1 MTNGLDNLPQS
12 TQVAATPTTRRGAV
26 IDVGTNSVKLLVAD
40 ACDGEIKPVTE
51 ASHQTRLG
59 EGLYRLHLLQP
70 KAIARTVEAVAD
82 FVQQAR
88 QLGAI
93 AVRVYATSAAREAD
107 NASELILA
115 VQEATGLSL
124 EIISAE
130 TEAEWAFQ
138 GVLSH
143 RGFSGQNLLLLD
155 LGGGSAQ
162 WIVGSGGHA
171 RFQASYPLGCVRWLE
186 KMHLSDPPSHKEKEE
201 CHQRLQTF
209 LKAAVCP
216 AVQPHFD
223 DACTWVGVGGTA
235 TILGCMELGM
245 MNFDRERLDA
255 LRLPAAR
262 LLHWQDYLW
271 AMPLNQRRQVPGLPA
286 NRADVIL
293 MGTAIFVAVMEVF
306 GFKELCLST
315 RGPRFGALLDMLRK
329 GDETGTIVSFK

>member
-1 MTNGLDNLPQS
+1 MTRGLDNLPQPPAQAS
-12 TQVAATPTTRRGAV
+12 PTPAARRGAV

-40 ACDGEIKPVTE
+40 VCGGEVTPVTE

-82 FVQQAR
+82 FAQQAK
-88 QLGAI
+88 QLGAT

-107 NASELILA
+107 NGEELISA
-115 VQEATGLSL
+115 VKEATGLML

-138 GVLSH
+138 GVLSQ
-143 RGFSGQNLLLLD
+143 RGFSGQDLLLLD

-186 KMHLSDPPSHKEKEE
+186 KMHLSDPPSPKEKEE
-201 CHQRLQTF
+201 CHKRLQTF
-209 LKAAVCP
+209 LQAAVCP
-216 AVQPHFD
+216 AVQPHFTA
-223 DACTWVGVGGTA
+223 ACKWVAVGGTA
-235 TILGCMELGM
+235 TILGRMELGM
-245 MNFDRERLDA
+245 TDFDRERLDS

-262 LLHWQDYLW
+262 LLYWRDYLW

-329 GDETGTIVSFK
+329 GDESGAEVFF